1 MKKYLLA
8 ISIFQPL
15 IFILTTPCTAQKPIW
30 KSKAFSLFRD
40 SIIQQQR
47 FVAKAISPTELY
59 SDYQSPAN
67 NFISPRIV
75 FKFSING
82 KDNEMPP
89 GQDHQYNDLS
99 SSGYAETPLIVFGK
113 QYKDPSITPDNITL
127 APNTRLKIRLDLRP
141 VLAELKDK
149 GYFTTFRGD
158 KIYKEDLKAVYVAGN
173 TAPLIWDFDNLVNHT
188 GLQLKDEDGDGIY
201 ETTLVMNVAE
211 ERPKTAPVWKLSKDI
226 SAFPQYKS
234 DYPVTDAIYNL
245 SLEEMQNAIEP
256 DSTFRTGKEWA
267 GVWTRDI
274 SYSII
279 LSMAYLQPR
288 VAKNSLLRKVNKK
301 GKIIQDT
308 GSGGAWPVSTDRMIW
323 AVAAFELYKATGDRD
338 WLQQAYR
345 IIRNSVDD
353 DIYNNI
359 YDPETGLAKGESSF
373 LDWREQTYPKWMQ
386 PADIYNS
393 ENLGTNAV
401 HYQANMVLS
410 RMATLLN
417 DQASAV
423 KYEGIADRIKKGINK
438 YLWQPDKGY
447 FGQYLYGRNY
457 RILSPRAEAL
467 GEALTVL
474 FDIADS
480 SRQQDIIQHTP
491 LTTFGISCIYPQ
503 IPGIPPYHNNAV
515 WPFVQTYWLWAA
527 AKTGNEK
534 AVMESITDIYRP
546 AAMFLTNKEN
556 FVADNGDFQG
566 TQINS
571 SNMLW
576 SLSGNISII
585 YKIIFGIHFNTDGLL
600 FQPFVPRALDGK
612 RSLTNFTYRQAT
624 LNIEL
629 EGWGSQISSFMLD
642 GKQVQKAF
650 IPAELSGTHTI
661 RILLANKN
669 FKERMINEMDSATSP
684 TMPSV
689 VLSSGSLSWQPV
701 ANAKNYVILKN
712 GSSVANRSQTTFL
725 PAQTNGYASYQV
737 IAVDKNGLS
746 SFASE
751 PTDFFGPGVEQV
763 FELEKYSPKAELNY
777 KGFTGDGFVEV
788 SKTANPDITVPIT
801 VSQTGLYAI
810 DLRYSN
816 GNGPV
821 NTENKCAIRTLFI
834 NGKFAGTLVMPQ
846 RGRDEWSNWGYSNSV
861 KISLDK
867 GLNKISILFK
877 DYNENMNET
886 VNQAMIDNLRLI
898 RLK

>member
-1 MKKYLLA
+1 MKKYLIALMIFQSLNFLLA
-8 ISIFQPL
+8 I
-15 IFILTTPCTAQKPIW
+15 PCMAQQIIW
-30 KSKAFSLFRD
+30 KSREFNLYSD
-40 SIIQQQR
+40 SIVQQHR
-47 FVAKAISPTELY
+47 FITKAISSTELY

-67 NFISPRIV
+67 NFISPRII

-89 GQDHQYNDLS
+89 GQDHQYNDLAT
-99 SSGYAETPLIVFGK
+99 SGYAETPLIVFGK
-113 QYKDPSITPDNITL
+113 QYKDSSVTPDNINL
-127 APNTRLKIRLDLRP
+127 APNTKLKIRLDMRP
-141 VLAELKDK
+141 VLAELREK
-149 GYFTTFRGD
+149 GYFTTFKGE
-158 KIYKEDLKAVYVAGN
+158 KIYNQDLKAVYVAGN
-173 TAPLIWDFDNLVNHT
+173 TAPLIWDFDNLVNHP
-188 GLQLKDEDGDGIY
+188 GLQLKDENGDGIY
-201 ETTLVMNVAE
+201 ETTLIMNVAE

-226 SAFPQYKS
+226 TAFPQYRS
-234 DYPVTDAIYNL
+234 DFPIADAIYNL
-245 SLEEMQNAIEP
+245 SLEEMQKAIEP

-288 VAKNSLLRKVNKK
+288 VARNSLLRKVNKK
-301 GKIIQDT
+301 GKIVQDT

-338 WLQQAYR
+338 WLEQAYR

-353 DIYNNI
+353 DLYNIYN
-359 YDPETGLAKGESSF
+359 PETGMAKGESSF

-401 HYQANMVLS
+401 HYQANMVLFQ
-410 RMATLLN
+410 MATLLN
-417 DQASAV
+417 DHSSAV
-423 KYEGIADRIKKGINK
+423 KYKSIADRIKKGINK
-438 YLWQPDKGY
+438 YLWQPGKGY
-447 FGQYLYGRNY
+447 YGQYLYGRNY
-457 RILSPRAEAL
+457 KILSPKAEAL

-491 LTTFGISCIYPQ
+491 LTPFGISCIYPQ

-527 AKTGNEK
+527 AKTGNER
-534 AVMESITDIYRP
+534 AVMESIADIYRP

-585 YKIIFGIHFNTDGLL
+585 HKVIFGIHFNTDGLL
-600 FQPFVPRALDGK
+600 FQPFVPKALDGK
-612 RSLTNFTYRQAT
+612 RSLNNFSYRRAT
-624 LNIEL
+624 LNFDM
-629 EGWGSQISSFMLD
+629 EGWGNQISSFMLD
-642 GKQVQKAF
+642 GKRMQRAF
-650 IPAELSGTHTI
+650 IPAEITGTHTI
-661 RILLANKN
+661 RILMANRN
-669 FKERMINEMDSATSP
+669 FKERKINEVENATSP
-684 TMPSV
+684 ATPSMG
-689 VLSSGSLSWQPV
+689 LSSGSLSWQPV
-701 ANAKNYVILKN
+701 PNAKNYIVLKN
-712 GSSVANRSQTTFL
+712 GTPVTNTSKTNIHFDQS
-725 PAQTNGYASYQV
+725 NGYASYQV
-737 IAVDKNGLS
+737 IAVDKNGRS

-751 PTDFFGPGVEQV
+751 PSDFFGPGVKQV
-763 FELEKYSPKAELNY
+763 FELEKYNPKASLGY
-777 KGFTGDGFVEV
+777 KGFTGDGFVEISGSV
-788 SKTANPDITVPIT
+788 NPEITVPLN
-801 VSQTGLYAI
+801 VSLSGVYAI
-810 DLRYSN
+810 DLHYSN

-821 NTENKCAIRTLFI
+821 NTENKCAIRTLFV

-846 RGRDEWSNWGYSNSV
+846 RGRGEWSNWGYSNAV
-861 KISLDK
+861 KVNLDK
-867 GLNKISILFK
+867 GVNKISILFK
-877 DYNENMNET
+877 DYNENMNEAI
-886 VNQAMIDNLRLI
+886 NQAMLDNLRMI

>member
-1 MKKYLLA
+1 MSRNILIIQLLN
-8 ISIFQPL
+8 FL
-15 IFILTTPCTAQKPIW
+15 IAFSCVAQKPVW
-30 KSKAFSLFRD
+30 QSKEFSLYRD
-40 SIIQQQR
+40 SIVQQNK
-47 FVAKAISPTELY
+47 FVARALSSTELV

-67 NFISPRIV
+67 HFISPQII

-82 KDNEMPP
+82 KDNEMPS
-89 GQDHQYNDLS
+89 GQDHHYNDLAT
-99 SSGYAETPLIVFGK
+99 SGYAETPLIVFGK
-113 QYKDPSITPDNITL
+113 QYKDPSPVPENVSL
-127 APNTRLKIRLDLRP
+127 APNTRLKIRLDMRQ
-141 VLAELKDK
+141 VIGDLKGK
-149 GYFTTFRGD
+149 GYFTTFKGD

-173 TAPLIWDFDNLVNHT
+173 TAPLIWDFDNLVNHPP
-188 GLQLKDEDGDGIY
+188 LQLKDEDGDGIY
-201 ETTLVMNVAE
+201 ETTLTLNVAQE
-211 ERPKTAPVWKLSKDI
+211 QPKTAPSWKLSKDI
-226 SAFPQYKS
+226 TAFPQYKS
-234 DYPVTDAIYNL
+234 EYPVADAIYNL

-323 AVAAFELYKATGDRD
+323 AVAAFELYKATGDKA

-345 IIRNSVDD
+345 IIRNSIDD
-353 DIYNNI
+353 DLNNI
-359 YDPETGLAKGESSF
+359 YDRETGLAKGESSF

-401 HYQANMVLS
+401 HYQANMVLFQ
-410 RMATLLN
+410 MAKLLK
-417 DQASAV
+417 DEKSAV
-423 KYEGIADRIKKGINK
+423 KYRSIADNIKKGINK
-438 YLWQPDKGY
+438 YFWQPEKGY
-447 FGQYLYGRNY
+447 YGQYLYGRNY
-457 RILSPRAEAL
+457 NILSPRSEAL
-467 GEALTVL
+467 GEALTIL

-480 SRQQDIIQHTP
+480 ARQREIIQRTP
-491 LTTFGISCIYPQ
+491 LTSFGISCIYPQ

-534 AVMESITDIYRP
+534 SVMESITDIYRP

-585 YKIIFGIHFNTDGLL
+585 HKVIFGIHFTTGGLL

-612 RSLTNFTYRQAT
+612 RSLTNFRYRNAL
-624 LNIEL
+624 LNIEM
-629 EGWGSQISSFMLD
+629 EGYGNQINAFYLD
-642 GKQVQKAF
+642 GLRLKKAF
-650 IPAELSGTHTI
+650 IPEGISGVHTI
-661 RILLANKN
+661 RVLMANN
-669 FKERMINEMDSATSP
+669 NLSGGRINEVSNAFTPS
-684 TMPSV
+684 TPSV
-689 VLSSGSLSWQPV
+689 SYTPDNLSWQPV
-701 ANAKNYVILKN
+701 ENAKYYDVLKN
-712 GSSVANRSQTTFL
+712 GVSVKKTSQTNIQ
-725 PAQTNGYASYQV
+725 PVSADGYAAYQV
-737 IAVDKNGLS
+737 IAVDKNGLT

-751 PTDFFGPGVEQV
+751 PYVITGPGVEKIY
-763 FELEKYSPKAELNY
+763 EIEKYATKSNLGY
-777 KGFTGDGFVEV
+777 KGFTGDGFIEI
-788 SKTANPDITVPIT
+788 SKDINLSITMPVTVNE
-801 VSQTGLYAI
+801 TGLYAI

-821 NTENKCAIRTLFI
+821 NTENKCAIRTLTV

-846 RGRDEWSNWGYSNSV
+846 RGRDEWSNWGYSNDV
-861 KISLDK
+861 KVKLVK
-867 GLNKISILFK
+867 GLNNLSIVFK
-877 DYNENMNET
+877 DYNENMNEV
-886 VNQAMIDNLRLI
+886 VNQAMVDNLRVI
-898 RLK
+898 RL